1 MVGSMPPSDS
11 LVKILGYLKQKDTD
25 LSTESIQFIC
35 NRTIV
40 NLNSTVSSLQKNE
53 HGFIDLYYAKM
64 ETFG

>member
-11 LVKILGYLKQKDTD
+11 LAKILGYLKQKDTD

-40 NLNSTVSSLQKNE
+40 NLNSTVSSLPKNE